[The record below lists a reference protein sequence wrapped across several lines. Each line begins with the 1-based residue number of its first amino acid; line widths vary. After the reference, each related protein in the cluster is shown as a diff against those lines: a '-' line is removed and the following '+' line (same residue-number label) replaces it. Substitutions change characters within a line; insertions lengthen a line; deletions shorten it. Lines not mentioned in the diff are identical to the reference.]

1 MKKLPILIFILL
13 CLSAMA
19 TSCGSY
25 RKAERNIEND
35 LKQALA
41 KTINEKGMETMRQDS
56 IRAYRSIAR
65 TEGEMMTI
73 AVGDETLRR
82 HLRNPQLGE
91 MAFITYTVRC
101 ERGGWKVTF
110 DTEAKCSAVMIWS
123 LSDQRLSAWLAVM
136 ALLSLALSFRGRKQ
150 SQPTNEARAESQARL
165 GYALQEGGR
174 RSQLTTSREERL
186 SLLRL
191 SRGAKEEDESQL
203 TTSREP
209 SSSLEWPRC
218 EGGRQSQPIT
228 MDSFSATH
236 LTPMQ
241 RQLMEMFVASGSHRL
256 SKHEICDAL
265 WPKKD
270 DASETL
276 YALISRLKRELDK
289 TSSFDII
296 SDRGRAYIL
305 KRRKSES

>member
-1 MKKLPILIFILL
+1 MKKLPILIFLLL
-13 CLSAMA
+13 CLTAMA

-123 LSDQRLSAWLAVM
+123 LSDQRLSAWLSVM
-136 ALLSLALSFRGRKQ
+136 ALLSLALSFRGR
-150 SQPTNEARAESQARL
+150 R
-165 GYALQEGGR
+165 
-174 RSQLTTSREERL
+174 QLR
-186 SLLRL
+186 
-191 SRGAKEEDESQL
+191 
-203 TTSREP
+203 
-209 SSSLEWPRC
+209 
-218 EGGRQSQPIT
+218 PIT

-305 KRRKSES
+305 KR

>member
-1 MKKLPILIFILL
+1 MKKLPIVIFILL

-136 ALLSLALSFRGRKQ
+136 ALLSLALSFRDRRR

-174 RSQLTTSREERL
+174 RSQPTTN
-186 SLLRL
+186 
-191 SRGAKEEDESQL
+191 
-203 TTSREP
+203 REP

-218 EGGRQSQPIT
+218 EGGRRSQPIT

>member
-101 ERGGWKVTF
+101 ERGGWKVTL

-136 ALLSLALSFRGRKQ
+136 ALLSLALSFRGR
-150 SQPTNEARAESQARL
+150 
-165 GYALQEGGR
+165 
-174 RSQLTTSREERL
+174 
-186 SLLRL
+186 
-191 SRGAKEEDESQL
+191 
-203 TTSREP
+203 
-209 SSSLEWPRC
+209 
-218 EGGRQSQPIT
+218 RQSQPIT

>member
-1 MKKLPILIFILL
+1 MKKLPILIFLLL
-13 CLSAMA
+13 CLTAIA

-136 ALLSLALSFRGRKQ
+136 ALLSLALSFRGR
-150 SQPTNEARAESQARL
+150 R
-165 GYALQEGGR
+165 
-174 RSQLTTSREERL
+174 QLR
-186 SLLRL
+186 
-191 SRGAKEEDESQL
+191 
-203 TTSREP
+203 
-209 SSSLEWPRC
+209 
-218 EGGRQSQPIT
+218 PIT

-256 SKHEICDAL
+256 SEHEICDAL

>member
-13 CLSAMA
+13 CLTAMA

-136 ALLSLALSFRGRKQ
+136 ALLSLALSFRGR
-150 SQPTNEARAESQARL
+150 
-165 GYALQEGGR
+165 
-174 RSQLTTSREERL
+174 
-186 SLLRL
+186 
-191 SRGAKEEDESQL
+191 
-203 TTSREP
+203 
-209 SSSLEWPRC
+209 
-218 EGGRQSQPIT
+218 RQSQPIT

-305 KRRKSES
+305 KRRKSEG

>member
-123 LSDQRLSAWLAVM
+123 LSDQRLSAWLSVM
-136 ALLSLALSFRGRKQ
+136 ALLSLALSFRGRRQ
-150 SQPTNEARAESQARL
+150 LHPTTNREPSSSLEWPRC
-165 GYALQEGGR
+165 EGGR

-191 SRGAKEEDESQL
+191 SRGAKEEDE
-203 TTSREP
+203 
-209 SSSLEWPRC
+209 
-218 EGGRQSQPIT
+218 SQPIT

>member
-41 KTINEKGMETMRQDS
+41 KTINEKGVETMRQDS

-136 ALLSLALSFRGRKQ
+136 ALLSLALSFRGR
-150 SQPTNEARAESQARL
+150 R
-165 GYALQEGGR
+165 
-174 RSQLTTSREERL
+174 QLR
-186 SLLRL
+186 
-191 SRGAKEEDESQL
+191 
-203 TTSREP
+203 
-209 SSSLEWPRC
+209 
-218 EGGRQSQPIT
+218 PIT

>member
-1 MKKLPILIFILL
+1 MKKLPILIFLLL
-13 CLSAMA
+13 CLTAMA

-56 IRAYRSIAR
+56 IRAYRSIAH

-136 ALLSLALSFRGRKQ
+136 ALLSLALSFRGR
-150 SQPTNEARAESQARL
+150 R
-165 GYALQEGGR
+165 
-174 RSQLTTSREERL
+174 QLR
-186 SLLRL
+186 
-191 SRGAKEEDESQL
+191 
-203 TTSREP
+203 
-209 SSSLEWPRC
+209 
-218 EGGRQSQPIT
+218 PIT

>member
-1 MKKLPILIFILL
+1 MKKLPILIFLLL
-13 CLSAMA
+13 CLTAMA

-101 ERGGWKVTF
+101 ESGGWKVTL

-136 ALLSLALSFRGRKQ
+136 ALLSLALSFRGR
-150 SQPTNEARAESQARL
+150 
-165 GYALQEGGR
+165 
-174 RSQLTTSREERL
+174 
-186 SLLRL
+186 
-191 SRGAKEEDESQL
+191 
-203 TTSREP
+203 
-209 SSSLEWPRC
+209 
-218 EGGRQSQPIT
+218 RQSQPIT
-228 MDSFSATH
+228 KQEQNPKLAWVMPCKKEEDKVNRRQTESHQARLNGRGAKEEGKANLSRWIVSVPPVSLLCSASSWRCLLPPT
-236 LTPMQ
+236 LTVCQSMKYVMYYGQ
-241 RQLMEMFVASGSHRL
+241 RRMMLTRHYM
-256 SKHEICDAL
+256 
-265 WPKKD
+265 P
-270 DASETL
+270 
-276 YALISRLKRELDK
+276 
-289 TSSFDII
+289 
-296 SDRGRAYIL
+296 
-305 KRRKSES
+305 

>member
-1 MKKLPILIFILL
+1 MKKLPILIFLLL
-13 CLSAMA
+13 CLTAMA

-82 HLRNPQLGE
+82 HLHNPQLGE

-123 LSDQRLSAWLAVM
+123 LSDQRLSAWLTVM
-136 ALLSLALSFRGRKQ
+136 ALLSLALSFRGR
-150 SQPTNEARAESQARL
+150 
-165 GYALQEGGR
+165 
-174 RSQLTTSREERL
+174 
-186 SLLRL
+186 
-191 SRGAKEEDESQL
+191 
-203 TTSREP
+203 
-209 SSSLEWPRC
+209 
-218 EGGRQSQPIT
+218 RQRQPIT

>member
-82 HLRNPQLGE
+82 HLRNQQLGE

-110 DTEAKCSAVMIWS
+110 DTEAKCSAAMIWS
-123 LSDQRLSAWLAVM
+123 LSDLRLSAWLSVM
-136 ALLSLALSFRGRKQ
+136 ALLSLALSFRGR
-150 SQPTNEARAESQARL
+150 R
-165 GYALQEGGR
+165 
-174 RSQLTTSREERL
+174 QL
-186 SLLRL
+186 
-191 SRGAKEEDESQL
+191 
-203 TTSREP
+203 
-209 SSSLEWPRC
+209 
-218 EGGRQSQPIT
+218 QPIT

>member
-1 MKKLPILIFILL
+1 
-13 CLSAMA
+13 
-19 TSCGSY
+19 
-25 RKAERNIEND
+25 
-35 LKQALA
+35 
-41 KTINEKGMETMRQDS
+41 
-56 IRAYRSIAR
+56 
-65 TEGEMMTI
+65 MMTI

-123 LSDQRLSAWLAVM
+123 LSDQRLSAWLSVM
-136 ALLSLALSFRGRKQ
+136 ALLSLALSFRGRRQ
-150 SQPTNEARAESQARL
+150 LQPTNEARAEFQARL

-174 RSQLTTSREERL
+174 RSQPTTN
-186 SLLRL
+186 
-191 SRGAKEEDESQL
+191 
-203 TTSREP
+203 REP

>member
-13 CLSAMA
+13 CLTAMV

-110 DTEAKCSAVMIWS
+110 DTEAKCSAAMIWS
-123 LSDQRLSAWLAVM
+123 LSDQRLSAWLSVM
-136 ALLSLALSFRGRKQ
+136 ALLSLALSFRGR
-150 SQPTNEARAESQARL
+150 R
-165 GYALQEGGR
+165 
-174 RSQLTTSREERL
+174 QL
-186 SLLRL
+186 
-191 SRGAKEEDESQL
+191 
-203 TTSREP
+203 
-209 SSSLEWPRC
+209 
-218 EGGRQSQPIT
+218 QPIT

>member
-56 IRAYRSIAR
+56 IRAYRSITR

-82 HLRNPQLGE
+82 HLRNQQLGE

-123 LSDQRLSAWLAVM
+123 LSDQRLSAWLSVM
-136 ALLSLALSFRGRKQ
+136 ALLSLALSFRGR
-150 SQPTNEARAESQARL
+150 R
-165 GYALQEGGR
+165 
-174 RSQLTTSREERL
+174 QLR
-186 SLLRL
+186 
-191 SRGAKEEDESQL
+191 
-203 TTSREP
+203 
-209 SSSLEWPRC
+209 
-218 EGGRQSQPIT
+218 PIT

>member
-1 MKKLPILIFILL
+1 MKKLPILIFIVL
-13 CLSAMA
+13 CLTAMA

-110 DTEAKCSAVMIWS
+110 DTEAKCSAAMIWS
-123 LSDQRLSAWLAVM
+123 LSDQRLSAWLSVM
-136 ALLSLALSFRGRKQ
+136 ALLSLALSFRGR
-150 SQPTNEARAESQARL
+150 R
-165 GYALQEGGR
+165 
-174 RSQLTTSREERL
+174 QLR
-186 SLLRL
+186 
-191 SRGAKEEDESQL
+191 
-203 TTSREP
+203 
-209 SSSLEWPRC
+209 
-218 EGGRQSQPIT
+218 PIT

>member
-73 AVGDETLRR
+73 AVRDETLRR

-91 MAFITYTVRC
+91 MAFITYKVRC
-101 ERGGWKVTF
+101 ERGEWKVTF
-110 DTEAKCSAVMIWS
+110 DTEAKCSAVMIWN
-123 LSDQRLSAWLAVM
+123 LSDQRLSAWLSVM
-136 ALLSLALSFRGRKQ
+136 ALLSLALSFRDRRR

-174 RSQLTTSREERL
+174 QSQPTTN
-186 SLLRL
+186 
-191 SRGAKEEDESQL
+191 
-203 TTSREP
+203 REP

-228 MDSFSATH
+228 MDSFSETH

-289 TSSFDII
+289 TSNYDII

>member
-1 MKKLPILIFILL
+1 MKKLPILIFLSL
-13 CLSAMA
+13 CLTAMA

-136 ALLSLALSFRGRKQ
+136 ALLSLALSFRGR
-150 SQPTNEARAESQARL
+150 
-165 GYALQEGGR
+165 
-174 RSQLTTSREERL
+174 
-186 SLLRL
+186 
-191 SRGAKEEDESQL
+191 
-203 TTSREP
+203 
-209 SSSLEWPRC
+209 
-218 EGGRQSQPIT
+218 RQSQPIT

>member
-1 MKKLPILIFILL
+1 MKKLPILIFLLL
-13 CLSAMA
+13 CLTAMA

-73 AVGDETLRR
+73 AVGDEALRR

-136 ALLSLALSFRGRKQ
+136 ALLSLALSFRGRRQ
-150 SQPTNEARAESQARL
+150 SQPTNVSVPRETGETK
-165 GYALQEGGR
+165 GVK
-174 RSQLTTSREERL
+174 SRI
-186 SLLRL
+186 
-191 SRGAKEEDESQL
+191 
-203 TTSREP
+203 P
-209 SSSLEWPRC
+209 NSLEWPRC
-218 EGGRQSQPIT
+218 EGGRRSQPIT

-276 YALISRLKRELDK
+276 YALISRLKRELGK

>member
-1 MKKLPILIFILL
+1 MKKLPILIFLLL
-13 CLSAMA
+13 CLTAMA

-56 IRAYRSIAR
+56 IRAYRSIACN
-65 TEGEMMTI
+65 EDEMMTI

-82 HLRNPQLGE
+82 HLRNQQLGE
-91 MAFITYTVRC
+91 MAFITYTVGR
-101 ERGGWKVTF
+101 ERGRWKVTF
-110 DTEAKCSAVMIWS
+110 NTEAKCSAAMIWS
-123 LSDQRLSAWLAVM
+123 LSDQRLSTWLTVM
-136 ALLSLALSFRGRKQ
+136 ALLSLALSFRGKR
-150 SQPTNEARAESQARL
+150 
-165 GYALQEGGR
+165 
-174 RSQLTTSREERL
+174 QL
-186 SLLRL
+186 
-191 SRGAKEEDESQL
+191 
-203 TTSREP
+203 
-209 SSSLEWPRC
+209 
-218 EGGRQSQPIT
+218 QPIT

-241 RQLMEMFVASGSHRL
+241 RQLMEMFVASDSHSL
-256 SKHEICDAL
+256 SKHEICNAL

-276 YALISRLKRELDK
+276 YALISRLKHELDK
-289 TSSFDII
+289 TSNYDII

-305 KRRKSES
+305 KRRKSEG

>member
-13 CLSAMA
+13 CLTAMA

-110 DTEAKCSAVMIWS
+110 DTEAKCSAAMIWS
-123 LSDQRLSAWLAVM
+123 LSDQRLSAWLSVM
-136 ALLSLALSFRGRKQ
+136 ALLSLALSFRGR
-150 SQPTNEARAESQARL
+150 R
-165 GYALQEGGR
+165 
-174 RSQLTTSREERL
+174 QLR
-186 SLLRL
+186 
-191 SRGAKEEDESQL
+191 
-203 TTSREP
+203 
-209 SSSLEWPRC
+209 
-218 EGGRQSQPIT
+218 PIT

>member
-1 MKKLPILIFILL
+1 MKKLPILIFIVL
-13 CLSAMA
+13 CFTAMA
-19 TSCGSY
+19 TSYGSY
-25 RKAERNIEND
+25 RKAQRNIESD
-35 LKQALA
+35 LQQALA
-41 KTINEKGMETMRQDS
+41 KTINEKGVETMRQDS

-82 HLRNPQLGE
+82 HLRNQQLGE
-91 MAFITYTVRC
+91 MAFITYTVGC
-101 ERGGWKVTF
+101 ERGRWKVTF
-110 DTEAKCSAVMIWS
+110 DTEAKCSAAMIWS
-123 LSDQRLSAWLAVM
+123 LSDQRLPAWFAAM
-136 ALLSLALSFRGRKQ
+136 ALLSLALSFRGRRQ

-174 RSQLTTSREERL
+174 QSQPTTN
-186 SLLRL
+186 
-191 SRGAKEEDESQL
+191 
-203 TTSREP
+203 REP

-228 MDSFSATH
+228 MDCFSATH

-241 RQLMEMFVASGSHRL
+241 RQLMEMFVASDSHRL
-256 SKHEICDAL
+256 SKHEICDVL

-270 DASETL
+270 DANETL

-289 TSSFDII
+289 TSNYDII
-296 SDRGRAYIL
+296 SDRGRAYAL
-305 KRRKSES
+305 KQRKSGS

>member
-13 CLSAMA
+13 CLTAMV

-82 HLRNPQLGE
+82 HLRNPQLGD

-110 DTEAKCSAVMIWS
+110 DTEAKCSSVMIWS
-123 LSDQRLSAWLAVM
+123 LSDQRLSAWLSVM
-136 ALLSLALSFRGRKQ
+136 ALLSLALSFRGR
-150 SQPTNEARAESQARL
+150 R
-165 GYALQEGGR
+165 
-174 RSQLTTSREERL
+174 QLR
-186 SLLRL
+186 
-191 SRGAKEEDESQL
+191 
-203 TTSREP
+203 
-209 SSSLEWPRC
+209 
-218 EGGRQSQPIT
+218 PIT

>member
-1 MKKLPILIFILL
+1 MKKLPILISLLL
-13 CLSAMA
+13 CLTAMA

-123 LSDQRLSAWLAVM
+123 LSDQRLSAWLSVM
-136 ALLSLALSFRGRKQ
+136 ALLSLALSFRGR
-150 SQPTNEARAESQARL
+150 R
-165 GYALQEGGR
+165 
-174 RSQLTTSREERL
+174 QLR
-186 SLLRL
+186 
-191 SRGAKEEDESQL
+191 
-203 TTSREP
+203 
-209 SSSLEWPRC
+209 
-218 EGGRQSQPIT
+218 PIT

-241 RQLMEMFVASGSHRL
+241 RQLMEMFVASSSHRL

-270 DASETL
+270 DSSETL
-276 YALISRLKRELDK
+276 YTSVRDNELYLKAL
-289 TSSFDII
+289 
-296 SDRGRAYIL
+296 
-305 KRRKSES
+305 

>member
-13 CLSAMA
+13 CLTAMV

-56 IRAYRSIAR
+56 IRAYQSIAR

-123 LSDQRLSAWLAVM
+123 LSDQRLSAWLSVM
-136 ALLSLALSFRGRKQ
+136 ALLSLALSFRGR
-150 SQPTNEARAESQARL
+150 R
-165 GYALQEGGR
+165 
-174 RSQLTTSREERL
+174 QLR
-186 SLLRL
+186 
-191 SRGAKEEDESQL
+191 
-203 TTSREP
+203 
-209 SSSLEWPRC
+209 
-218 EGGRQSQPIT
+218 PIT

>member
-1 MKKLPILIFILL
+1 MKKLPILIFFFL
-13 CLSAMA
+13 CLTAMA

-82 HLRNPQLGE
+82 HLRNQQLGE

-110 DTEAKCSAVMIWS
+110 DTEAKCSAAMIWS
-123 LSDQRLSAWLAVM
+123 LSDQRLSAWLSVM
-136 ALLSLALSFRGRKQ
+136 ALLSLALSFRGRRQ

-174 RSQLTTSREERL
+174 RSQPTTN
-186 SLLRL
+186 
-191 SRGAKEEDESQL
+191 
-203 TTSREP
+203 REP

>member
-1 MKKLPILIFILL
+1 MKKLPILIFLLL

-123 LSDQRLSAWLAVM
+123 LSDQRLSAWLSVM
-136 ALLSLALSFRGRKQ
+136 ALLSLALSFRGRRQ
-150 SQPTNEARAESQARL
+150 LQPTNEARAEFQARL

-174 RSQLTTSREERL
+174 RSQP
-186 SLLRL
+186 
-191 SRGAKEEDESQL
+191 

>member
-41 KTINEKGMETMRQDS
+41 KTINEKGVETMRQDS

-82 HLRNPQLGE
+82 HLRNQQLGE
-91 MAFITYTVRC
+91 MAFITYTVGC
-101 ERGGWKVTF
+101 ERGRWKVTF
-110 DTEAKCSAVMIWS
+110 DTEAKCSAAMIWS
-123 LSDQRLSAWLAVM
+123 LSDQRLPAWFAAM
-136 ALLSLALSFRGRKQ
+136 ALLSLALSFMGKR
-150 SQPTNEARAESQARL
+150 
-165 GYALQEGGR
+165 
-174 RSQLTTSREERL
+174 QLR
-186 SLLRL
+186 
-191 SRGAKEEDESQL
+191 
-203 TTSREP
+203 
-209 SSSLEWPRC
+209 
-218 EGGRQSQPIT
+218 PIT
-228 MDSFSATH
+228 MDCFSATH

-241 RQLMEMFVASGSHRL
+241 RQLMEMFVASDSHRL
-256 SKHEICDAL
+256 SKHEICDVL

-270 DASETL
+270 DANETL

-289 TSSFDII
+289 TSNYDII
-296 SDRGRAYIL
+296 SDRGRAYVL
-305 KRRKSES
+305 KQRKSGS

>member
-13 CLSAMA
+13 CLTAMA

-25 RKAERNIEND
+25 RKVERNIEND

-41 KTINEKGMETMRQDS
+41 KTINEKGVETMRQDS

-110 DTEAKCSAVMIWS
+110 DTEAKCSAAMIWS
-123 LSDQRLSAWLAVM
+123 LSDQRLSAWLTVM
-136 ALLSLALSFRGRKQ
+136 ALLSLALSFRGK
-150 SQPTNEARAESQARL
+150 
-165 GYALQEGGR
+165 
-174 RSQLTTSREERL
+174 
-186 SLLRL
+186 
-191 SRGAKEEDESQL
+191 
-203 TTSREP
+203 
-209 SSSLEWPRC
+209 
-218 EGGRQSQPIT
+218 RQSQPIT

-241 RQLMEMFVASGSHRL
+241 RQLMEMFVASDSHSL
-256 SKHEICDAL
+256 SKHEICNAL

-270 DASETL
+270 DASETF

-305 KRRKSES
+305 KRRKSEG

>member
-110 DTEAKCSAVMIWS
+110 DTEAKCSAAMIWS
-123 LSDQRLSAWLAVM
+123 LSDQRLSAWLSVM
-136 ALLSLALSFRGRKQ
+136 ALLSLALSFRGR
-150 SQPTNEARAESQARL
+150 
-165 GYALQEGGR
+165 
-174 RSQLTTSREERL
+174 
-186 SLLRL
+186 
-191 SRGAKEEDESQL
+191 
-203 TTSREP
+203 
-209 SSSLEWPRC
+209 
-218 EGGRQSQPIT
+218 RQRQPIT

>member
-1 MKKLPILIFILL
+1 MKKLPILIFLLL

-101 ERGGWKVTF
+101 ERGGWKVTL
-110 DTEAKCSAVMIWS
+110 DTEAKCSAVMIWN
-123 LSDQRLSAWLAVM
+123 LSDQRLSAWLSVM
-136 ALLSLALSFRGRKQ
+136 ALLSLALSFRGR
-150 SQPTNEARAESQARL
+150 R
-165 GYALQEGGR
+165 
-174 RSQLTTSREERL
+174 QLR
-186 SLLRL
+186 
-191 SRGAKEEDESQL
+191 
-203 TTSREP
+203 
-209 SSSLEWPRC
+209 
-218 EGGRQSQPIT
+218 PIT

>member
-1 MKKLPILIFILL
+1 MKKLPILIFLLL
-13 CLSAMA
+13 CLTAMA

-136 ALLSLALSFRGRKQ
+136 ALLSLALSFRGR
-150 SQPTNEARAESQARL
+150 R
-165 GYALQEGGR
+165 
-174 RSQLTTSREERL
+174 QL
-186 SLLRL
+186 
-191 SRGAKEEDESQL
+191 
-203 TTSREP
+203 
-209 SSSLEWPRC
+209 
-218 EGGRQSQPIT
+218 QPIT

>member
-1 MKKLPILIFILL
+1 MKKLPILIFLLL
-13 CLSAMA
+13 CLTAMA

-101 ERGGWKVTF
+101 EKGGWKVTF
-110 DTEAKCSAVMIWS
+110 DTEAKCSAAMIWS

-136 ALLSLALSFRGRKQ
+136 ALLSLALSFRGR
-150 SQPTNEARAESQARL
+150 
-165 GYALQEGGR
+165 
-174 RSQLTTSREERL
+174 
-186 SLLRL
+186 
-191 SRGAKEEDESQL
+191 
-203 TTSREP
+203 
-209 SSSLEWPRC
+209 
-218 EGGRQSQPIT
+218 RQSQPIT

-241 RQLMEMFVASGSHRL
+241 RQLMEMFVASDSHSL
-256 SKHEICDAL
+256 SKHEICNAL

>member
-110 DTEAKCSAVMIWS
+110 DTEAKCSAAMIWS
-123 LSDQRLSAWLAVM
+123 LSDQRLSAWLSVM
-136 ALLSLALSFRGRKQ
+136 ALLSLALSFRGR
-150 SQPTNEARAESQARL
+150 R
-165 GYALQEGGR
+165 
-174 RSQLTTSREERL
+174 QL
-186 SLLRL
+186 
-191 SRGAKEEDESQL
+191 
-203 TTSREP
+203 
-209 SSSLEWPRC
+209 
-218 EGGRQSQPIT
+218 QPIT

>member
-1 MKKLPILIFILL
+1 MKKLPILIFLLL

-110 DTEAKCSAVMIWS
+110 DTEAKCSAVMIWN

-136 ALLSLALSFRGRKQ
+136 ALLSLALAFRGR
-150 SQPTNEARAESQARL
+150 
-165 GYALQEGGR
+165 
-174 RSQLTTSREERL
+174 
-186 SLLRL
+186 
-191 SRGAKEEDESQL
+191 
-203 TTSREP
+203 
-209 SSSLEWPRC
+209 
-218 EGGRQSQPIT
+218 RQSPPIT
-228 MDSFSATH
+228 MDSFSATR

>member
-101 ERGGWKVTF
+101 EKGGWKVTF
-110 DTEAKCSAVMIWS
+110 DNEAKCSAAMIWS
-123 LSDQRLSAWLAVM
+123 LSDQRLSAWLSVM
-136 ALLSLALSFRGRKQ
+136 ALLSLALSFRGR
-150 SQPTNEARAESQARL
+150 R
-165 GYALQEGGR
+165 
-174 RSQLTTSREERL
+174 QLR
-186 SLLRL
+186 
-191 SRGAKEEDESQL
+191 
-203 TTSREP
+203 
-209 SSSLEWPRC
+209 
-218 EGGRQSQPIT
+218 PIT